1 MAFFFVRSSA
11 PHQNFGGLT
20 QSETSSSGR
29 DAFGFLSRDPP
40 PPALAIVLARPQV
53 HACIAHAAPQQTCNE
68 RHNKR
73 VVYRQ

>member
-1 MAFFFVRSSA
+1 VAFFFVRSSA

-40 PPALAIVLARPQV
+40 PPGPCDRPRKATGARM
-53 HACIAHAAPQQTCNE
+53 HCACRTATN
-68 RHNKR
+68 
-73 VVYRQ
+73 V